1 MRRYLGTTAI
11 IETYEMLYL
20 QNWNWELN
28 INEETYTNVPTQ
40 RKITRK
46 GIKVGGKNLKTREKM
61 SVQCKNVTENAPMK

>member
-1 MRRYLGTTAI
+1 
-11 IETYEMLYL
+11 MLYL

-46 GIKVGGKNLKTREKM
+46 GIKVGVKNLKTREKM
-61 SVQCKNVTENAPMK
+61 SVQCTNVTENAPIK